1 MTYTWRNN
9 TRTPHLAD
17 LQTQEELAH
26 IIHLQARARRNT
38 TATAT
43 IPARF
48 HIEAER
54 AYRDAMNAHPDNETE
69 GLMRLAVFQREED
82 IARQARKAAA

>member
-17 LQTQEELAH
+17 LQTQEELSH
-26 IIHLQARARRNT
+26 IIDLQARARRNT
-38 TATAT
+38 TVAAT
-43 IPARF
+43 IPTRF
-48 HIEAER
+48 RIEAER
-54 AYRDAMNAHPDNETE
+54 AYRDAMNAHPDNEIE
-69 GLMRLAVFQREED
+69 GPMRLAVFQREED